1 MGICIMETSVILAGD
16 VIGNG
21 VQCGEKGMNNREER
35 EGCGEGFSETPVSLI
50 AFDFGLKQVC

>member
-35 EGCGEGFSETPVSLI
+35 EGCGEGFFRDPSLSDGI
-50 AFDFGLKQVC
+50 